1 MFENPSAVNW
11 PELVK
16 AISKAAE
23 QVAAESTPEAPNFVI
38 LEGTLVFH
46 MPQIRQAMRR
56 RVYLRCSRN
65 EVLRRRQATAI
76 LAEPFVEHVFWPMH
90 LQYGQPQAEWDDLR
104 VEDGEEGHPAPEALV
119 SEALGVLGLRAV
131 VQEPA
136 PAATESAPADET
148 TSAVPGAVAE
158 AA

>member
-11 PELVK
+11 PDLVK
-16 AISKAAE
+16 AISKKAE
-23 QVAAESTPEAPNFVI
+23 EVAAEGTPEAPNFVI

-56 RVYLRCSRN
+56 RLFLRCSRN
-65 EVLRRRQATAI
+65 EVLRRRQASAT

-90 LQYGQPQAEWDDLR
+90 LQYGQPQAEWEELR

-119 SEALGVLGLRAV
+119 SEALGLLGSGLRAAPPE
-131 VQEPA
+131 QAAGAEEPA
-136 PAATESAPADET
+136 PADDGPAAQEE
-148 TSAVPGAVAE
+148 P
-158 AA
+158 